1 MRSEQRR
8 IGVDIGGTFTDLVVL
23 EPDGDL
29 RVEKVPTTPED
40 QSQGFI
46 HALDRAT
53 FEPDTEIVHGTTV
66 GTNAILERRGAATA
80 LITTAGFRDVLELG
94 NQERS
99 RIWDLGYVKTPPL
112 IPREC
117 CLEITERLDVH
128 GNVVTPLETEA
139 LPALAERLR
148 AAGTDAVAICFL
160 HAYRNGQHE
169 EAVMDALAE
178 VDPDLYAVA
187 SSRLVPQFREYDRAS
202 TTVISAYIGPVVSRY
217 LLSLQDALVERGIEG
232 ELLVMQ
238 SNGGVLPAERS
249 SHTAIGTAL
258 SGPAGGVMAA
268 RFMGELVGR
277 PDVIAFDMGGT
288 STDVSLIAGGRPQVA
303 SRSLIAGLPVIT
315 PMFRIDTVGA
325 GGGSIASVDSG
336 GLLRVG
342 PESAGSQPGPACY
355 GRGATRPTVTDALVT
370 LGIVGAR
377 QQLSDEMPL
386 DAEAARRA
394 LAELGKDL
402 GLGALEAAE
411 GVLRVA
417 DHTMA
422 QAVRRVSLN
431 QGHDP
436 RDFALVA
443 FGGAG
448 PVHAAR
454 VADEL
459 RITHVIVPPNAGVF
473 SAIGLLC
480 TDRRSDQV
488 FSDLTPLDTLD
499 DGGLAAKL
507 ADYVERAR
515 QRDGVGNEPGLEVV
529 LALDLRYVEQD
540 YSLTVPVDGSGVTPV
555 LAEFHR
561 LHEQRYGFSEPEATV
576 EIVNVRI
583 ALVRPRRKVERIRQ
597 AASSIARERE
607 HRPIHVDGGEQ
618 ECLFLA
624 RSSLAAGESIP
635 GPAVIEERTTTTF
648 VPAGWTVE
656 ADDQQV
662 LHLRQ
667 QEG

>member
-1 MRSEQRR
+1 MVSNQRR
-8 IGVDIGGTFTDLVVL
+8 IGVDVGGTFTDLVVL
-23 EPDGDL
+23 EPDGEL

-46 HALDRAT
+46 HALDRAS

-66 GTNAILERRGAATA
+66 GTNAILERRGAQTA
-80 LITTAGFRDVLELG
+80 LITTAGFRDVLELQ

-99 RIWDLGYVKTPPL
+99 RIWDLAYVKTPPL

-117 CLEITERLDVH
+117 CFEVTERLDVH
-128 GNVVTPLETEA
+128 GNVVTPLDA
-139 LPALAERLR
+139 RGLARTAQRLR
-148 AAGTDAVAICFL
+148 DTGTDAVAICLL
-160 HAYRNGQHE
+160 HAYRNGEHE
-169 EAVMDALAE
+169 DAVADAIE
-178 VDPDLYAVA
+178 DVDPDLYTVV
-187 SSRLVPQFREYDRAS
+187 SSRLAPQFREYDRAS
-202 TTVISAYIGPVVSRY
+202 TTVMSAYIGPVVSRY
-217 LLSLQDALVERGIEG
+217 LLRLRESLTERSVRG

-249 SHTAIGTAL
+249 SRTAIGTAL

-268 RFMGELVGR
+268 RFMGELAGR

-288 STDVSLIAGGRPQVA
+288 STDVSLIADGRPQVA

-325 GGGSIASVDSG
+325 GGGSIARVDSG

-342 PESAGSQPGPACY
+342 PESAGSMPGPVCY
-355 GRGATRPTVTDALVT
+355 GRGAEQPTVTDALVT

-377 QQLSDEMPL
+377 QPLSDAVPL
-386 DAEAARRA
+386 DAAAALSA
-394 LAELGKDL
+394 LAELGERL
-402 GLGALEAAE
+402 GMSARAAAE
-411 GVLRVA
+411 AVVRVA

-448 PVHAAR
+448 PAHAAR

-459 RITHVIVPPNAGVF
+459 RIAHVIVPPNAGVF

-480 TDRRSDQV
+480 TDRRTDQV
-488 FSDLTPLDTLD
+488 FSDLTPLDALD
-499 DGGLAAKL
+499 DDGLAAKL
-507 ADYVERAR
+507 RGYVERAR
-515 QRDGVGNEPGLEVV
+515 DRDGDGDEGGLHAIV
-529 LALDLRYVEQD
+529 ALDLRYVEQD
-540 YSLTVPVDGSGVTPV
+540 YSLTIPVDGSGVAQV
-555 LAEFHR
+555 LADFHR
-561 LHEQRYGFSEPEATV
+561 THEQRYGFSEPEATV

-597 AASSIARERE
+597 AASRTTRERE
-607 HRPIHVDGGEQ
+607 HRPIHLDGAEQ
-618 ECLFLA
+618 RCLFLSRA
-624 RSSLAAGESIP
+624 SLATGETVA
-635 GPAVIEERTTTTF
+635 GPAVVEEPTTTTF
-648 VPAGWTVE
+648 VPAGWYAE
-656 ADDQQV
+656 ADDQHV

-667 QEG
+667 REA